1 MKKAVI
7 ITCND
12 NYDYNTRTKYVEEFL
27 KKQGFEIK
35 HLISDFDH
43 RSKKYYKALHEGSID
58 YIHVNQYKKNLSIG
72 RIIAQIRFA
81 KGVEKYIKKNIPDL
95 VYHCAPPNTTI
106 AILSKIRKKKDF
118 ILVTEMGDMW
128 PESIPVSEL
137 IKRILSI
144 PLGIWAGLRDKN
156 LYSSDAVIAE
166 CNLFRNM
173 LIEKTHLKNIKT
185 IYFCKQFAGGDIL
198 ECQSLKD
205 EVILVYLGSI
215 NNIIDIEL
223 IGLLIKTINREKRVK
238 LHIIG
243 DGENKRALIKA
254 SRNAGARV
262 IYHGTVFDEDV
273 KKKIFDASHFALN
286 IMKNTVFVGMTMKS
300 LDYFSYGIPMINNIG
315 GDIEKMIIEED
326 IGFNISANNLKSC
339 VADIL
344 KISEKNY
351 LTLRRN
357 VKFSHDKYF
366 SVENFEIQLTQALDL
381 R

>member
-1 MKKAVI
+1 M
-7 ITCND
+7 
-12 NYDYNTRTKYVEEFL
+12 
-27 KKQGFEIK
+27 
-35 HLISDFDH
+35 
-43 RSKKYYKALHEGSID
+43 
-58 YIHVNQYKKNLSIG
+58 
-72 RIIAQIRFA
+72 
-81 KGVEKYIKKNIPDL
+81 
-95 VYHCAPPNTTI
+95 
-106 AILSKIRKKKDF
+106 
-118 ILVTEMGDMW
+118 
-128 PESIPVSEL
+128 
-137 IKRILSI
+137 
-144 PLGIWAGLRDKN
+144 
-156 LYSSDAVIAE
+156 
-166 CNLFRNM
+166 
-173 LIEKTHLKNIKT
+173 
-185 IYFCKQFAGGDIL
+185 
-198 ECQSLKD
+198 
-205 EVILVYLGSI
+205 ILVYLGSI

-366 SVENFEIQLTQALDL
+366 SIENFEIQLTQALDL